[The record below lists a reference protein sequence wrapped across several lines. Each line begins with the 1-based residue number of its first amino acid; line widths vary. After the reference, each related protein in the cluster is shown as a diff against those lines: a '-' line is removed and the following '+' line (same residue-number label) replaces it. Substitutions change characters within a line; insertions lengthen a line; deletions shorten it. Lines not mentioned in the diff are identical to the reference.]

1 MAVAETRWT
10 APHLEGLV
18 IRRRQEALLAVLL
31 VGTGRPEQAAKR
43 RR

>member
-10 APHLEGLV
+10 APLLEGLV

-31 VGTGRPEQAAKR
+31 IET
-43 RR
+43 